1 MATQGPPPDES
12 VETRSDSAAAWEI
25 RVETAKRNAY
35 VMPGIAGTCVAIFTF
50 LLFFLYPRLLSGEV
64 NPILFRLTVGVIVL
78 TMFFFMYAGS
88 YYYTFVGSL
97 ARDDK
102 RRSTAYIDRADR
114 CAVVALVLF
123 VLAPALIL
131 FTINLSDLGSFAL
144 LLWFVYLAVLIVDIR
159 SP

>member
-1 MATQGPPPDES
+1 MATEGTPPQDSIGPQSGSED
-12 VETRSDSAAAWEI
+12 AWSI
-25 RVETAKRNAY
+25 RVEVAKHNAY

-102 RRSTAYIDRADR
+102 RRSTIYIDRADR

-131 FTINLSDLGSFAL
+131 FTVNLPDLGSFAL

>member
-1 MATQGPPPDES
+1 MATEGGSPQTS
-12 VETRSDSAAAWEI
+12 VETGSDSGAAWEI
-25 RVETAKRNAY
+25 RIETAKRNAY

-102 RRSTAYIDRADR
+102 RRSTIYIDRADR

-131 FTINLSDLGSFAL
+131 FTVNLPDLGSFAL
-144 LLWFVYLAVLIVDIR
+144 LLWLVYLAVLIVDIR